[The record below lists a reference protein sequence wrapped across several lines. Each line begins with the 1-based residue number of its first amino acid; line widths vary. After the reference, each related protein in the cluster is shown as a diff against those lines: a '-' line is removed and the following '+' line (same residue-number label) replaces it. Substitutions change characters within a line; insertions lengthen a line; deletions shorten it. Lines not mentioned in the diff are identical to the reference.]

1 LGLKIFNFSLDF
13 HYLLPYLSHYG
24 TSHIYPVENSV
35 KALPKRSK
43 AETLISTTNII
54 SKESFFERVSDRFRS
69 LWRRDLF
76 RISFVIIILICASAT
91 FMLIVEQD
99 SGMFDPDSDQNIL
112 VRMISSAYYSV
123 VSLTTTGYGDMAPRT
138 PAGRIYAIFF
148 LLISVITI
156 SIFTATI
163 ASVLVER
170 RLKEGRGLGDF
181 SEHRGHFIICGW
193 KRNMASILAD
203 IMTYNDNL
211 KSKDL
216 VMIANIDPEL
226 VEIIRQ
232 QNPKLADLNHLRG
245 DYFNEAMLTRAN
257 VAKARQ
263 VFILADESVDA
274 SPSEIDSK
282 TLMTAL
288 TINAI
293 TRNVRMCAELLDLKF
308 ERYLRNAHV
317 DEIIYSNEYHR
328 LILAN
333 ASDTIGLSKVINDLL
348 DKKTEA
354 RIRTIPILS
363 EFVGKPFYDV
373 RVYYNE
379 RYDANCI
386 GLIENVGSYWQYKHE
401 AIRDAQKTPDIS
413 QLINSLHAVKTME
426 NNYANLHPDDDYII
440 PKNSYAILIM
450 RMKKA
455 TG

>member
-1 LGLKIFNFSLDF
+1 
-13 HYLLPYLSHYG
+13 
-24 TSHIYPVENSV
+24 V

-43 AETLISTTNII
+43 AETLISTTTI
-54 SKESFFERVSDRFRS
+54 SKASLFERVSDRFRS

-76 RISFVIIILICASAT
+76 RISFVIIMLIGASAT
-91 FMLIVEQD
+91 FMIIFEKD
-99 SGMFDPDSDQNIL
+99 SGMFNPDSDKNIL
-112 VRMISSAYYSV
+112 IRMISSAYYAV
-123 VSLTTTGYGDMAPRT
+123 VSLTTTGYGDMTPKT

-181 SEHRGHFIICGW
+181 SKHRGHFIICGW

-203 IMTYNDNL
+203 IMMYNDNL
-211 KSKDL
+211 KAKDL

-245 DYFNEAMLTRAN
+245 DYFNEAMLMRAN

-263 VFILADESVDA
+263 VFILADESVNA

-293 TRNVRMCAELLDLKF
+293 TRNVRMCAELLDMKF
-308 ERYLRNAHV
+308 ERYLLNAHV

-348 DKKTEA
+348 DEKTEA
-354 RIRTIPILS
+354 RIRTIPVPL
-363 EFVGKPFYDV
+363 EFVGKSFYDI
-373 RVYYNE
+373 RIYYNE

-386 GLIENVGSYWQYKHE
+386 GLIENVGSYWQYKQE
-401 AIRDAQKTPDIS
+401 AIKDAQKTPDIS

-426 NNYANLHPDDDYII
+426 NNHANLHPDDDYII
-440 PKNSYAILIM
+440 PKNAYAVLIM
-450 RMKKA
+450 RMHKKS

>member
-1 LGLKIFNFSLDF
+1 
-13 HYLLPYLSHYG
+13 
-24 TSHIYPVENSV
+24 
-35 KALPKRSK
+35 
-43 AETLISTTNII
+43 
-54 SKESFFERVSDRFRS
+54 
-69 LWRRDLF
+69 
-76 RISFVIIILICASAT
+76 
-91 FMLIVEQD
+91 MLIFEKD
-99 SGMFDPDSDQNIL
+99 SGMFNPDSDKNIL
-112 VRMISSAYYSV
+112 IRMISSAYYSV
-123 VSLTTTGYGDMAPRT
+123 VSLTTTGYGDMTPKT

-203 IMTYNDNL
+203 IMMYNDNL
-211 KSKDL
+211 KAKDL

-245 DYFNEAMLTRAN
+245 DYFNEAMLMRAN

-263 VFILADESVDA
+263 VFILADESVNA

-293 TRNVRMCAELLDLKF
+293 TRNVRMCAELLDMKF
-308 ERYLRNAHV
+308 ERYLLNAHV

-348 DKKTEA
+348 DEKTEA
-354 RIRTIPILS
+354 RIRTIPVPL
-363 EFVGKPFYDV
+363 EFVGKSFYDI
-373 RVYYNE
+373 RIYYNE

-386 GLIENVGSYWQYKHE
+386 GLIENVGSYWQYKQE
-401 AIRDAQKTPDIS
+401 AIKDAQKTPDIS

-426 NNYANLHPDDDYII
+426 NNHANLHPDDDYII
-440 PKNSYAILIM
+440 PKNAYAVLIM
-450 RMKKA
+450 RMHKKS